1 MRSNQQNQGQQTI
14 KPWST
19 EIISN
24 YNNQTLNSPDLS
36 ALQGAH
42 GWNHLNADHFSMSP
56 PSPCLLLDRDKSPH
70 SSLRQHHKPGI
81 WDVIWFV
88 QPREHKELP
97 GVWVRPAVS
106 QVKVPGVQN
115 LGCRVRMRWSY
126 TLSRSSEN
134 GVTPWVGTV
143 LTGAVQDNL
152 WNIAGCL
159 GWKGTQSSPHSTPC
173 HEQKHLPLHQ
183 VVPAQPGTFPEE
195 STISLDNLFQE
206 FLPIIPPNP
215 SLS

>member
-70 SSLRQHHKPGI
+70 SSLKQHHKPGI

-126 TLSRSSEN
+126 TLSRNSAHRSSAGQFVEYCWMFGLEGN
-134 GVTPWVGTV
+134 SKLPSFHTLPWAETPPTTPGCSSP
-143 LTGAVQDNL
+143 A
-152 WNIAGCL
+152 WNIPRGIHNL
-159 GWKGTQSSPHSTPC
+159 SGQSIPR
-173 HEQKHLPLHQ
+173 
-183 VVPAQPGTFPEE
+183 
-195 STISLDNLFQE
+195 ISSYY
-206 FLPIIPPNP
+206 PT
-215 SLS
+215 